1 VGHDAEEQ
9 LTMAVARIRRTRR
22 GDFELRIPGAE
33 REVLRELPGRLLEL
47 LDDGDPGNDPAL
59 RRLYPSAYPDDA
71 AAAAE
76 FDGFVRDELTS
87 QRRAA
92 IDTMARTLDAASVS
106 EDELLAWLGT
116 VNDLR
121 LVLGVRLNV
130 TEESVPEDFSDD
142 AERERSFAVY
152 AYLSYLEEEMVEALS
167 GS

>member
-1 VGHDAEEQ
+1 
-9 LTMAVARIRRTRR
+9 MAASRIRRTRR
-22 GDFELRIPGAE
+22 GDFELRIPGTE
-33 REVLRELPGRLLEL
+33 RDVLRELPGRLLEL
-47 LDDGDPGNDPAL
+47 LDDGDPANDPAL
-59 RRLYPSAYPDDA
+59 RRLYPSAYPDDP

-87 QRRAA
+87 QRKTA
-92 IDTMARTLDAASVS
+92 IDTMARTVDASSVS

-152 AYLSYLEEEMVEALS
+152 SYLSYLEEEMVDALS